1 MLGKVQPQTRFV
13 CVCVCVCVCARTL
26 VTQSCPILGDSM
38 TVARQASLLGILQAI
53 ILEWVAIS
61 ETVFTEF

>member
-1 MLGKVQPQTRFV
+1 MLGKVQSQTR
-13 CVCVCVCVCARTL
+13 CVCVCVCVCQCVCTL
-26 VTQSCPILGDSM
+26 VTQSCPVLCDSM
-38 TVARQASLLGILQAI
+38 TVAHQAPLLGILQAR